1 MRKKTIIIFILL
13 IVAWL
18 VTVPIEA
25 KLLPRFRG
33 VSKNTGNYTGVL
45 VAVRLRPDRRAL
57 ILILSNLPVARS
69 VSYTLTY
76 QGNGTDQGVA
86 GTIDSSAGATVT
98 RELLFGTCSSGV
110 CRYHQHIQNMRLEIE
125 SDLLNGKKTIRRFR
139 IKA

>member
-1 MRKKTIIIFILL
+1 MRKKTVIIFILV

-18 VTVPIEA
+18 VTVPVEG
-25 KLLPRFRG
+25 KLLPRFRR
-33 VSKNTGNYTGVL
+33 VSNSAGSYAGIL

-57 ILILSNLPVARS
+57 ILTLSNLQVAKS

-86 GTIDSSAGATVT
+86 GTIDSSLGTSVS

-110 CRYHQHIQNMRLEIE
+110 CRYHQNIQNMKLEIE

-139 IKA
+139 IRV